1 MINKIVTAILLCL
14 LLVSCGD
21 GGKSNKRDSADRSKR
36 NMEIIEKRKAEKKER
51 EKKMEEAKEAQE
63 EKFQRNDG
71 NYRKPTQRQ
80 KGDSRLRRKVE
91 AKPVVAPEEDPTVAR
106 SARIEKRVKL
116 EVSIWKAGES
126 GDKAMV
132 EKLRKEAD
140 DLAKEMRQDE
150 LDEAYKKIKDIK
162 KRM

>member
-1 MINKIVTAILLCL
+1 MINKLVTTILLCL
-14 LLVSCGD
+14 LIVSC

-51 EKKMEEAKEAQE
+51 EKKREETKEAQE
-63 EKFQRNDG
+63 EKFQRNEG
-71 NYRKPTQRQ
+71 NYRKPTQRP
-80 KGDSRLRRKVE
+80 KGDSKLRRKVE
-91 AKPVVAPEEDPTVAR
+91 AKPVVTTEEDPAVAR

-116 EVSIWKAGES
+116 EVDIWKAGEN
-126 GDKAMV
+126 GDAALV

-140 DLAKEMRQDE
+140 ELVKEMRQDE

>member
-1 MINKIVTAILLCL
+1 MINKLVTTILLCL
-14 LLVSCGD
+14 LIVSC

-51 EKKMEEAKEAQE
+51 EKKREEAKEAQE
-63 EKFQRNDG
+63 EKFQRNEG
-71 NYRKPTQRQ
+71 NYRKPTQRP
-80 KGDSRLRRKVE
+80 KGESKLRRKVE
-91 AKPVVAPEEDPTVAR
+91 AKPVVTTEEDPAVAR

-116 EVSIWKAGES
+116 EVDIWKAGEN
-126 GDKAMV
+126 GDAAMV

-140 DLAKEMRQDE
+140 ELVKEMRQDE

>member
-1 MINKIVTAILLCL
+1 MINKLVTTILLCL
-14 LLVSCGD
+14 LIVSC

-51 EKKMEEAKEAQE
+51 EKKREETKEAHE
-63 EKFQRNDG
+63 EKFQRNEG
-71 NYRKPTQRQ
+71 NYRKPTQRP
-80 KGDSRLRRKVE
+80 KGESKLRRNVE
-91 AKPVVAPEEDPTVAR
+91 AKPVVTTEEDPAVAR

-116 EVSIWKAGES
+116 EVDIWKAGEN
-126 GDKAMV
+126 GDAAMV

-140 DLAKEMRQDE
+140 ELVKEMRQDE

>member
-1 MINKIVTAILLCL
+1 MINKLVTTILLCL
-14 LLVSCGD
+14 LIVSC

-51 EKKMEEAKEAQE
+51 EKKREETKEAQE
-63 EKFQRNDG
+63 EKFQRNEG
-71 NYRKPTQRQ
+71 NYRKPTQRP
-80 KGDSRLRRKVE
+80 KGESKLRRKVE
-91 AKPVVAPEEDPTVAR
+91 AKPVVTTEEDPAVAR

-116 EVSIWKAGES
+116 EVDIWKAGEN
-126 GDKAMV
+126 GDAAMV

-140 DLAKEMRQDE
+140 ELVKEMRQDE

>member
-1 MINKIVTAILLCL
+1 MINKLVTTILLCL
-14 LLVSCGD
+14 LIVSC

-63 EKFQRNDG
+63 EKFQRNEG
-71 NYRKPTQRQ
+71 NYRKPTQRP
-80 KGDSRLRRKVE
+80 KGDSKLRRKVE
-91 AKPVVAPEEDPTVAR
+91 AKPVVTTEEDPAVAR

-116 EVSIWKAGES
+116 EVDIWKAGEN
-126 GDKAMV
+126 GDAALV

-140 DLAKEMRQDE
+140 ELVKEMRQDE

>member
-1 MINKIVTAILLCL
+1 MINKFVTTILLCL
-14 LLVSCGD
+14 LIVSC

-51 EKKMEEAKEAQE
+51 EKKREETKEAQE
-63 EKFQRNDG
+63 EKFQRNEG
-71 NYRKPTQRQ
+71 NYRKPTQRP
-80 KGDSRLRRKVE
+80 KGDSKLRRKVE
-91 AKPVVAPEEDPTVAR
+91 AKPVVTTEEDPAVAR

-116 EVSIWKAGES
+116 EVDIWKAGEN
-126 GDKAMV
+126 GDAALV

-140 DLAKEMRQDE
+140 ELVKEMRQDE

>member
-1 MINKIVTAILLCL
+1 MINKLVTTILLCL
-14 LLVSCGD
+14 LIVSCGD
-21 GGKSNKRDSADRSKR
+21 AGKSNKRDSADRSR
-36 NMEIIEKRKAEKKER
+36 NMEILEKRKAEKKER

-63 EKFQRNDG
+63 EKFQRNEG

-91 AKPVVAPEEDPTVAR
+91 AKPVVTTEEDPAVAR

-116 EVSIWKAGES
+116 EVSIWKAGEN
-126 GDKAMV
+126 GDAAMV

-140 DLAKEMRQDE
+140 ELVKEMRQDE

>member
-1 MINKIVTAILLCL
+1 MINKIVTTILLCL
-14 LLVSCGD
+14 LIVSC
-21 GGKSNKRDSADRSKR
+21 GGKSNKRDSADRSR

-51 EKKMEEAKEAQE
+51 EKKREETKEAQE
-63 EKFQRNDG
+63 EKFQRNEG
-71 NYRKPTQRQ
+71 NYRKPTQRP
-80 KGDSRLRRKVE
+80 KGESKLRRKVE
-91 AKPVVAPEEDPTVAR
+91 AKPVVTTEEDPAVAR

-116 EVSIWKAGES
+116 EVDIWKAGEN
-126 GDKAMV
+126 GDAAMV

-140 DLAKEMRQDE
+140 ELVKEMRQDE

>member
-1 MINKIVTAILLCL
+1 MINKIVTTILLCL
-14 LLVSCGD
+14 LIVSC

-51 EKKMEEAKEAQE
+51 EKKREETKEAQE
-63 EKFQRNDG
+63 EKFQRNEG
-71 NYRKPTQRQ
+71 NYRKPTQRP
-80 KGDSRLRRKVE
+80 KGESKLRRKVE
-91 AKPVVAPEEDPTVAR
+91 AKPVVTTEEEPAVAR

-116 EVSIWKAGES
+116 EVSIWKAGEN
-126 GDKAMV
+126 GDAALV

-140 DLAKEMRQDE
+140 ELVKEMRQDE

>member
-1 MINKIVTAILLCL
+1 MINKLVTTILLCL
-14 LLVSCGD
+14 LIVSCGD
-21 GGKSNKRDSADRSKR
+21 GGKSNKRDSADRSR

-63 EKFQRNDG
+63 EKFQRNEG

-91 AKPVVAPEEDPTVAR
+91 TKPVVTTEEDPAVAR

-116 EVSIWKAGES
+116 EVSIWKAGEN
-126 GDKAMV
+126 GDAAMV

-140 DLAKEMRQDE
+140 ELVKEMRQDE

>member
-1 MINKIVTAILLCL
+1 MINKFVTTILLCL
-14 LLVSCGD
+14 LIVSC

-51 EKKMEEAKEAQE
+51 EKKREEAKEAQE
-63 EKFQRNDG
+63 EKFQRNEG
-71 NYRKPTQRQ
+71 NYRKPTQRP
-80 KGDSRLRRKVE
+80 KGESKLRRKVE
-91 AKPVVAPEEDPTVAR
+91 AKPVVTTEEDPAVAR

-116 EVSIWKAGES
+116 EVDIWKAGEN
-126 GDKAMV
+126 GDAAMV

-140 DLAKEMRQDE
+140 ELVKEMRQDE

>member
-1 MINKIVTAILLCL
+1 MINKFVTTILLCL
-14 LLVSCGD
+14 LIVSC

-51 EKKMEEAKEAQE
+51 EKKREETKEAQE
-63 EKFQRNDG
+63 EKFQRNEG
-71 NYRKPTQRQ
+71 NYRKPTQRP
-80 KGDSRLRRKVE
+80 KGESKLRRKVE
-91 AKPVVAPEEDPTVAR
+91 AKPVVTTEEDPAVAR

-116 EVSIWKAGES
+116 EVDIWKAGEN
-126 GDKAMV
+126 GDAAMV

-140 DLAKEMRQDE
+140 ELVKEMRQDE

>member
-1 MINKIVTAILLCL
+1 MINKLVTTILLCL
-14 LLVSCGD
+14 LIVSC

-51 EKKMEEAKEAQE
+51 EKKREETKEAQE
-63 EKFQRNDG
+63 EKFQRNEG
-71 NYRKPTQRQ
+71 NYRKPTQRP

-91 AKPVVAPEEDPTVAR
+91 AKPVVTTEEDPAVAR

-116 EVSIWKAGES
+116 EVDIWKAGEN
-126 GDKAMV
+126 GDAAMV

-140 DLAKEMRQDE
+140 ELVKEMRQDE

>member
-1 MINKIVTAILLCL
+1 MINKLVTTILLCL
-14 LLVSCGD
+14 LIVSC

-63 EKFQRNDG
+63 EKFQRNEG
-71 NYRKPTQRQ
+71 NYRKPTQRP
-80 KGDSRLRRKVE
+80 KGDSKLRRKVE
-91 AKPVVAPEEDPTVAR
+91 AKPVVTTEEDPAVAR

-116 EVSIWKAGES
+116 EVDIWKAGEN
-126 GDKAMV
+126 GDAAMV

-140 DLAKEMRQDE
+140 ELVKEMRQDE

>member
-1 MINKIVTAILLCL
+1 MINKIVTTILLCL
-14 LLVSCGD
+14 LIVSC
-21 GGKSNKRDSADRSKR
+21 GGKSNKRDSADRSR

-51 EKKMEEAKEAQE
+51 EQQMEEATAAQE
-63 EKFQRNDG
+63 ENFQRNEG

-91 AKPVVAPEEDPTVAR
+91 AKPVVTTEEDPAVAR
-106 SARIEKRVKL
+106 IARIEKRVKL
-116 EVSIWKAGES
+116 EVSIWKAGEN
-126 GDKAMV
+126 GDAAMV

-140 DLAKEMRQDE
+140 ELVKEMRQDE

>member
-1 MINKIVTAILLCL
+1 MINKLVTTILLCL
-14 LLVSCGD
+14 LIVSC

-51 EKKMEEAKEAQE
+51 EKKREETKEAHE
-63 EKFQRNDG
+63 EKFQRNEG

-80 KGDSRLRRKVE
+80 KGESKLRRKVE
-91 AKPVVAPEEDPTVAR
+91 TKPVVTTEEDPAVAR

-116 EVSIWKAGES
+116 EVDIWKAGEN
-126 GDKAMV
+126 GDAAMV

-140 DLAKEMRQDE
+140 ELVKEMRQDE

>member
-1 MINKIVTAILLCL
+1 MINQLVTTILLCL
-14 LLVSCGD
+14 LIVSC

-51 EKKMEEAKEAQE
+51 EKKREETKEAQE
-63 EKFQRNDG
+63 EKFQRNEG
-71 NYRKPTQRQ
+71 NYRKPTQRP
-80 KGDSRLRRKVE
+80 KGDSKLRRKVE
-91 AKPVVAPEEDPTVAR
+91 AKPVVTTEEDPAVAR

-116 EVSIWKAGES
+116 EVDIWKAGEN
-126 GDKAMV
+126 GDAALV

-140 DLAKEMRQDE
+140 ELVKEMRQDE